1 MAPTFSKPSIFPK
14 YPLLSLRQRASS
26 HRAHSQN
33 KLPVLS
39 SFSQVSHF
47 GPSALSGP
55 YYCPSAS
62 PAHLLIHHWAG
73 QQTSLLD
80 LPPTFTS
87 NKLVKEPIIW
97 NNVQQLNCFIKH
109 SGLLIPSLQQ
119 VYSTGKN
126 YTNIV
131 NKVFTN
137 YLFPHNPAKA
147 HMCVCVYQLL
157 KAKTLPCLLL
167 FSILVIYLFIH
178 LFLNPPLPFF
188 LWDGVLPCS
197 SSRLASSLEF
207 SHLCLPALGTEA
219 LFLK

>member
-147 HMCVCVYQLL
+147 HMCVCVCIPTFKSQN
-157 KAKTLPCLLL
+157 TSL
-167 FSILVIYLFIH
+167 FTFVFYSSYLFIH
-178 LFLNPPLPFF
+178 SFIFKSSPPLFF
-188 LWDGVLPCS
+188 VRWG
-197 SSRLASSLEF
+197 F
-207 SHLCLPALGTEA
+207 TM
-219 LFLK
+219 